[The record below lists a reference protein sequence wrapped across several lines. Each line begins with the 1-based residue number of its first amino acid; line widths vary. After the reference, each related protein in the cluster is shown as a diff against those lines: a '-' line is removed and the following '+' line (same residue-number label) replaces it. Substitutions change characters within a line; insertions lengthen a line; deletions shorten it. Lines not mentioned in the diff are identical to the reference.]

1 MCGSRA
7 VYLEYFVKVGGMIRK
22 SADTGSGQ
30 DPVGY
35 CTDKV
40 SWMQA
45 LGRVIQLG
53 CFNYLPILSHFIN
66 G

>member
-1 MCGSRA
+1 
-7 VYLEYFVKVGGMIRK
+7 MIRK